1 MNKEI
6 QKKWVEALRSGKY
19 RQGEE
24 SLWSSYQEV
33 LLSVDDDGQEH
44 WEEVGETYCC
54 LGVLCQIVDPEW
66 REFFYDSGMELQ
78 TTTLSDAVEHESGLD
93 DDNVRSCLAG
103 MNDVGYSFD
112 QIATVIEETDLKY
125 ETLRDVSKVLA
136 HIARNEQDAKLVN
149 VKEVIHEVIGGF

>member
-33 LLSVDDDGQEH
+33 LNYVDDDGQEH

-66 REFFYDSGMELQ
+66 REFFYDNGMDLQ
-78 TTTLSDAVEHESGLD
+78 TTDLSDPVEHESGLD
-93 DDNVRSCLAG
+93 NNHVRSNLAEL
-103 MNDVGYSFD
+103 NDTGYSFD
-112 QIATVIEETDLKY
+112 QIATIIEETDLVEKTIY
-125 ETLRDVSKVLA
+125 EVSEMLIE
-136 HIARNEQDAKLVN
+136 IARHDQEASTVN